1 MSVKAIAFFGRV
13 LQPVAVSKRAVEL
26 RLLRAFVTVAEELS
40 FRRAAERLHVS
51 QPPLSRQIRALE
63 DELEV
68 RLLRRDRRSRV
79 SLTDAGYI
87 LLSDARRMLA
97 AATSAVEHV
106 KQAAR
111 GERGQLNIG
120 GIAALSQSVLPSLMS
135 SFHAKFPQIEV
146 CVFEM
151 QRKEQIAAL
160 EKGRIHAGIF
170 PAVNEPRGRRFQSF
184 LLFQCPVLA
193 ILPPKH
199 ELTRRFSKDI
209 DAKALS
215 GQRLLVPSPDH
226 APGYADRLKNVR
238 AAVPFTPASIQP
250 VDGLRNLLGLV
261 AAGYGV
267 AILPEAAVSPAPG
280 NVRVLPLRAPVPK
293 FELKL
298 LWLRDQPSMA
308 LQNFVSTA
316 RTWCRQNR

>member
-13 LQPVAVSKRAVEL
+13 LQPIAVSKRAVEL

-40 FRRAAERLHVS
+40 FRRAAERLHMS

-120 GIAALSQSVLPSLMS
+120 GIAALSQSVLPSLM
-135 SFHAKFPQIEV
+135 
-146 CVFEM
+146 
-151 QRKEQIAAL
+151 
-160 EKGRIHAGIF
+160 
-170 PAVNEPRGRRFQSF
+170 
-184 LLFQCPVLA
+184 
-193 ILPPKH
+193 
-199 ELTRRFSKDI
+199 
-209 DAKALS
+209 
-215 GQRLLVPSPDH
+215 
-226 APGYADRLKNVR
+226 
-238 AAVPFTPASIQP
+238 
-250 VDGLRNLLGLV
+250 
-261 AAGYGV
+261 
-267 AILPEAAVSPAPG
+267 
-280 NVRVLPLRAPVPK
+280 
-293 FELKL
+293 
-298 LWLRDQPSMA
+298 
-308 LQNFVSTA
+308 
-316 RTWCRQNR
+316 